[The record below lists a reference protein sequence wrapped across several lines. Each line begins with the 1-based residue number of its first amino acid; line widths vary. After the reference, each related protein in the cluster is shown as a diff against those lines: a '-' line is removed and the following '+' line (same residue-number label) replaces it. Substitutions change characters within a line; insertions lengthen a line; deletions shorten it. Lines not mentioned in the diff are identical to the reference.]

1 MKVLVLTLG
10 FDERFAIRG
19 ILRTGLSSGD
29 VIVVFTAE
37 PIVEKVEK
45 ALQILMDFVK
55 RYFEGVGLH
64 VVSVPTKDFELSV
77 YMIGEQLKKFK
88 NMGYDVILNLSG
100 GMRSLIIELL
110 TAAILTGLEGRI
122 EVELE
127 NLEGYLSFP
136 IEVFRIQTPLKDE
149 YRSALEVI
157 MKNEGINISKLSEKL
172 KMAKSSVHK
181 IVKKLIEMGLIEYEK
196 IGKEYH
202 LKSKK
207 IAKLFVKNTT

>member
-10 FDERFAIRG
+10 FDERFAIRS

-29 VIVVFTAE
+29 VVVVFTAE

-55 RYFEGVGLH
+55 KYFEGVGLN

-77 YMIGEQLKKFK
+77 SMIGEQIKKFK
-88 NMGYDVILNLSG
+88 SLDYNVILNLSG

-110 TAAILTGLEGRI
+110 AAAILTGLKGKV

-136 IEVFRIQTPLKDE
+136 IETFRIQTPLKDE
-149 YRSALEVI
+149 YRSILEAV
-157 MKNEGINISKLSEKL
+157 MRNEGINISKLSEKL
-172 KMAKSSVHK
+172 NMAKSSLHK

-202 LKSKK
+202 LKTRE
-207 IAKLFVKNTT
+207 IAKIFMKQT